1 MTNYKAVHV
10 CGNLRCVG
18 IAWQLLGMLG
28 NVLGLL
34 GMLGNVLGML
44 CNVLGMLG
52 NVLGLLGMPF
62 RKVLGVLH
70 RRKTP
75 PTCCLISCEVKGVVY
90 HQASIYGSVHTI
102 FVKDKSHD
110 NEIV

>member
-1 MTNYKAVHV
+1 M
-10 CGNLRCVG
+10 CRL
-18 IAWQLLGMLG
+18 AWQLLGMLG

-34 GMLGNVLGML
+34 GMLRNVLGML

-62 RKVLGVLH
+62 RKVLGVPH

-75 PTCCLISCEVKGVVY
+75 PLAALQIFCKIICISSIILILNYK
-90 HQASIYGSVHTI
+90 
-102 FVKDKSHD
+102 
-110 NEIV
+110 NLNLNN